1 MRDLSHA
8 TWVNSRG
15 PNSHKSILARVN

>member
-8 TWVNSRG
+8 T
-15 PNSHKSILARVN
+15 